1 MTMISKCPECG
12 STDTRFLFVSKDIS
26 VGWTGSGSL
35 YQCEACKRVYVERR
49 P

>member
-12 STDTRFLFVSKDIS
+12 STDTRFLLSQRTSALDGRVLDHSTS
-26 VGWTGSGSL
+26 
-35 YQCEACKRVYVERR
+35 EACKRVYVERR